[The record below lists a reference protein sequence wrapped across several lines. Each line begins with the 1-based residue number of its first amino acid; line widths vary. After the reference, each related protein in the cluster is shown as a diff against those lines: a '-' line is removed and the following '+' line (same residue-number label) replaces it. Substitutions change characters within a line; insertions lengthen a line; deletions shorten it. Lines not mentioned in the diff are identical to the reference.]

1 LVLCPPEKSGF
12 RAEENIIVGNVA
24 LYGATSGK
32 AFINGIAGER
42 FCVRNSGAV
51 AVCEGT
57 GDHACEYMTGGR
69 AVILGKT
76 GKNFAAG
83 MSGGIA
89 YVLDENR
96 DLYMNLNKSL
106 VSLEGVTE
114 KYDIIELRSI
124 IEEHANATGS
134 EKANRILADFDKY
147 IPNFKKIIPH
157 DYAKIKSAVVTLEEK
172 GMNSE
177 QAEIEAFYLITKE
190 A

>member
-1 LVLCPPEKSGF
+1 
-12 RAEENIIVGNVA
+12 
-24 LYGATSGK
+24 
-32 AFINGIAGER
+32 
-42 FCVRNSGAV
+42 
-51 AVCEGT
+51 
-57 GDHACEYMTGGR
+57 
-69 AVILGKT
+69 
-76 GKNFAAG
+76 GKNFSAG

-106 VSLEGVTE
+106 VSLESVTE
-114 KYDIIELRSI
+114 KYDILELKNI
-124 IEEHANATGS
+124 IEEHFKATGS
-134 EKANRILADFDKY
+134 EKAKRILENFSAY
-147 IPNFKKIIPH
+147 LPSFKKIIPH